1 MTQHYCISMGDL
13 SKNVNL
19 SIFLQVKAENIFQ
32 PVGELPKHFLTTIFR
47 CSFIIVSIFAHAHR
61 HVLGKFVLF

>member
-1 MTQHYCISMGDL
+1 MDDL
-13 SKNVNL
+13 NKNANL

-32 PVGELPKHFLTTIFR
+32 PVGELSRHFLTTIFR

-61 HVLGKFVLF
+61 HVLSRFVSFQSIRVDS